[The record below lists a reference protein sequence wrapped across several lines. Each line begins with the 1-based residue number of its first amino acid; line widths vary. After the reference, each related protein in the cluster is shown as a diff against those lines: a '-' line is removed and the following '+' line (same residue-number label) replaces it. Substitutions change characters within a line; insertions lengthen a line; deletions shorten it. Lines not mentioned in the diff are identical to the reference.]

1 MREEIKKFN
10 REEIFKNYHSK
21 TNPFLYLTTK
31 IEVTKLYRKCRE
43 NNKTYATVGYYIT
56 KAMNRVDAFKYR
68 YEEDKF
74 YKYQELKPNF
84 TQMIDENKIGYF
96 TCNMKDNLEE
106 FIEEYKKVQN
116 NFNQGIDDQLNLDQ
130 GEVWLSCVPWFNF
143 TGLVTP
149 FDKKI
154 TVPQILWDRFYLE
167 NGKWYIN
174 MMIMVHHGFA
184 DGYHIGKFIEKLNEE
199 IDNIE

>member
-1 MREEIKKFN
+1 MRKEIKEFN
-10 REEIFKNYHSK
+10 RKEIFENYHSK

-31 IEVTKLYRKCRE
+31 IEVTKLYQKCKE
-43 NNKTYATVGYYIT
+43 NKKVYATVGYYIT
-56 KAMNRVDAFKYR
+56 KAMNKVDAFKYR
-68 YEEDKF
+68 YENNKF

-84 TQMIDENKIGYF
+84 TQMINEERIGYF
-96 TCNMKDNLEE
+96 TCDMKNSLEE
-106 FIEEYKKVQN
+106 FIEEYNRVQK
-116 NFNQGIDDQLNLDQ
+116 NFNIGNNEGLNLDE

-154 TVPQILWDRFYLE
+154 TVPQILWDKFYLE

-199 IDNIE
+199 IENIE